1 VFENGLLNLTNWAGN
16 VIMPTLAGLLFA
28 AAVYRFSK
36 AQPYAHLSWGGFA
49 SLMCSGLLRALE
61 GFCQQAGASD
71 PDRSWIALLGLVN
84 WTANVLLPVYGAL
97 QVVMTVLHI
106 GGVLERMTIG
116 DAWTRNALAALMCFG
131 LSGLLRLAEF
141 WIQNGTAG
149 VR

>member
-1 VFENGLLNLTNWAGN
+1 MFEHGLLNLTSWTGN

-28 AAVYRFSK
+28 AAIYRFSK
-36 AQPYAHLSWGGFA
+36 AQAYSHLSWAGFA
-49 SLMCSGLLRALE
+49 SLMCSGLLRLLE
-61 GFCQQAGASD
+61 AFAQQAGSSD
-71 PDRSWIALLGLVN
+71 PDRYWVSILTLVN
-84 WTANVLLPVYGAL
+84 WTANVMLPIYGVV
-97 QVVMTVLHI
+97 QVVMMVLHF

-116 DAWTRNALAALMCFG
+116 DAWSRNVLAAMMCFG